1 MVPSKGTI
9 WRSGRQRS
17 SPLPAM
23 PQRIRMLSGLP
34 GRPGLAAIR
43 MGFNDTFRL
52 VVRVTEFVGLS
63 AAVWTGAASGGAYLA
78 ITAWQAELSWLFF
91 WIMQA
96 VVRARSGIVA
106 EQTRK
111 ASFMQACCSSADC
124 AYAAVDRALT
134 VRAIASVS
142 RMGNPL
148 FVMGISTVH
157 PLVLALA
164 KASATASPMRSRRE
178 G

>member
-1 MVPSKGTI
+1 
-9 WRSGRQRS
+9 
-17 SPLPAM
+17 
-23 PQRIRMLSGLP
+23 MLSGLP
-34 GRPGLAAIR
+34 GRPVLPAILT
-43 MGFNDTFRL
+43 GFNDTFRV
-52 VVRVTEFVGLS
+52 VVRVAIEFVGLVS

-111 ASFMQACCSSADC
+111 ASFMQACCSSADW
-124 AYAAVDRALT
+124 AKAAVERALA
-134 VRAIASVS
+134 VRAIARVS
-142 RMGNPL
+142 RIGNPL
-148 FVMGISTVH
+148 FVAGISTVH
-157 PLVLALA
+157 PLALALGQS
-164 KASATASPMRSRRE
+164 KCRRVPY